1 LLLAQMKELRGMRR
15 SVGVPVRR
23 VVAPSVIRTRTG
35 NRNRNLHRQPQPQP
49 QPAPA
54 TATCTG
60 NRNLHPH
67 LHVLLQLLIGKSQGV
82 KG

>member
-15 SVGVPVRR
+15 SVCVPVRR

-35 NRNRNLHRQPQPQP
+35 
-49 QPAPA
+49 
-54 TATCTG
+54 TG

-67 LHVLLQLLIGKSQGV
+67 LHVLLQLLIGKSRGV

>member
-35 NRNRNLHRQPQPQP
+35 TRNR
-49 QPAPA
+49 
-54 TATCTG
+54 

-67 LHVLLQLLIGKSQGV
+67 LHVLLQLLIGKSRGV